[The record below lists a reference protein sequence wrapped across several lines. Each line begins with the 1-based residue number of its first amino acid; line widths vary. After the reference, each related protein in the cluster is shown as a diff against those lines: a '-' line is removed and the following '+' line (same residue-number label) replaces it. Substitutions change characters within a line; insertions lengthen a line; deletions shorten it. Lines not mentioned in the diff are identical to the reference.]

1 MVNTDEIT
9 HLKCDLIAFSITTT
23 TVMQQV
29 VMAIYLQAGS
39 GFPSRGAVLA
49 LDFRA
54 LPSG

>member
-1 MVNTDEIT
+1 MVEST

-23 TVMQQV
+23 TVIQQV

-49 LDFRA
+49 LAFRA